1 MSYVLRL
8 IMNLTWDELEQIRG
22 AKEWRIPIPPSCPH
36 CGYNLTGL
44 PSNRC
49 PECGL
54 VFAWPLVRRKAGVVW
69 SSVNALRHANRD
81 ARAGLAIVGFG
92 WLLMLPIV
100 GLNLVSGINA
110 GLASC
115 MVRAVA
121 VLAGV
126 MGMVL
131 GAQVLNIRRVP
142 KWARIYVEGPP
153 TKIIEGL
160 IAVFLGLMLL
170 VAVLIF

>member
-1 MSYVLRL
+1 MTLS
-8 IMNLTWDELEQIRG
+8 WDELEQIRG
-22 AKEWRIPIPPSCPH
+22 AKEWRIPVPPTCPH
-36 CGYNLTGL
+36 CSYDLTGL

-54 VFAWPLVRRKAGVVW
+54 VFAWPLVRRRAGGVW
-69 SSVNALRHANRD
+69 SAVNALRHANRD

-92 WLLMLPIV
+92 WLLMLPIAV
-100 GLNLVSGINA
+100 LRVFTGLNA

-115 MVRAVA
+115 MIRAVVVLAA
-121 VLAGV
+121 VL
-126 MGMVL
+126 GMVL

-153 TKIIEGL
+153 TKVAEGVAAL
-160 IAVFLGLMLL
+160 LLGLALL
-170 VAVLIF
+170 AAVIIF